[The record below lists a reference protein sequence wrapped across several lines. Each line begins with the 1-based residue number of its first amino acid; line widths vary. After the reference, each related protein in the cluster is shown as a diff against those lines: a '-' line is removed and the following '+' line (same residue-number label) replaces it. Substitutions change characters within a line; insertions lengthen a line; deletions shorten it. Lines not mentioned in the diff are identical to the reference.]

1 MHGLPCPRDTG
12 VRGLLF
18 PCHLLPYSQEGA
30 YWTVPSRLVA
40 ALKLSLLGSKSPSA
54 GGGEAVISYLG
65 LFLQDTFA
73 TFRGLGLSLLPPG
86 HHC

>member
-30 YWTVPSRLVA
+30 YWTVLNRLVA
-40 ALKLSLLGSKSPSA
+40 AL
-54 GGGEAVISYLG
+54 
-65 LFLQDTFA
+65 
-73 TFRGLGLSLLPPG
+73 
-86 HHC
+86 